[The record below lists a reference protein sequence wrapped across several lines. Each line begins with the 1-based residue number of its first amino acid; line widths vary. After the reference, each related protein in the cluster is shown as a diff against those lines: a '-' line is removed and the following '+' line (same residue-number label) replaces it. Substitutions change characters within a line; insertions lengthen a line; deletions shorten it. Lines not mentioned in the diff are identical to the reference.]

1 MTTETVQLN
10 RQDLNSLIWILVEKK
25 SDLYSDLKSLNFN
38 DPLCLNIAER
48 SRLFLDLKKAE
59 KLLETL
65 NTLDRGSELIAKIKA
80 ER

>member
-1 MTTETVQLN
+1 MNTETVQLN

-38 DPLCLNIAER
+38 DPLGLNIAER

-65 NTLDRGSELIAKIKA
+65 NTLDRGSEFIAKIKA